1 MFKFL
6 KNLFFGGTQEEVFYE
21 CDTKITVN
29 KRENSIVID
38 TIRDLSDREI
48 KEIMDRYL

>member
-1 MFKFL
+1 MLKFL
-6 KNLFFGGTQEEVFYE
+6 KNLFFGDTQEEVFYE

-38 TIRDLSDREI
+38 TIRDLSEQEI
-48 KEIMDRYL
+48 KDIMKRYL